1 MIIVNKKRIVA
12 ILSMI
17 FVSLLVFTFN
27 VAKKEETV
35 STVALP
41 VSNKVIVL
49 DARSRNS
56 RWRSTE

>member
-1 MIIVNKKRIVA
+1 MIIVNKKRLVA
-12 ILSMI
+12 IFSMV
-17 FVSLLVFTFN
+17 FVSLLAFTFN

-49 DARSRNS
+49 YARTWDSR
-56 RWRSTE
+56 

>member
-56 RWRSTE
+56 R